1 MFREKNLQ
9 ILKRNNDHQPL
20 SFVFKK
26 VELSQEVGDFP
37 FESRNYCLSLLK
49 VSENPATTK
58 STWFN
63 FTFSLFSFSFSL
75 SPSSRF

>member
-9 ILKRNNDHQPL
+9 IFKRNNDHQPL

-26 VELSQEVGDFP
+26 VELSQKVGDFP

-58 STWFN
+58 
-63 FTFSLFSFSFSL
+63 
-75 SPSSRF
+75 